1 METYGLESVGISRV
15 NKRANTVKTND
26 ACERAHWVGYGWGT
40 TELDLAFAG
49 QVASHSVAANVVS
62 NPDNEYLMGLATFMV
77 FLTVALPGRQGTF
90 VRCDRVGRTRLQTST
105 NISHGQVHRA
115 SWPVSRLVDSSH
127 GDLRKRMNFFLISGD
142 LITRSL
148 IIDKTIQ
155 ATPPD
160 RYRVLMGLQR
170 SCS

>member
-1 METYGLESVGISRV
+1 MGDEG
-15 NKRANTVKTND
+15 
-26 ACERAHWVGYGWGT
+26 GT

-49 QVASHSVAANVVS
+49 QVPSHSVAATVMS
-62 NPDNEYLMGLATFMV
+62 NPDNEYLMGLATE
-77 FLTVALPGRQGTF
+77 
-90 VRCDRVGRTRLQTST
+90 VRGFFDCHSTRSPRHIRSMRSRWSYASSDLHH
-105 NISHGQVHRA
+105 ISHGQVHRA

-127 GDLRKRMNFFLISGD
+127 GDLRKRMNFFLISED